1 MLNIISYYEN
11 AYRMVTIKKK
21 TQKITNTGKDI
32 EKSVTLYIALEM

>member
-21 TQKITNTGKDI
+21 NPENNKYWQGYREIGNFI
-32 EKSVTLYIALEM
+32 HCS